1 MDITWKRKLSYS
13 RVEQFSKISYL
24 LHPGSSLKNDYRRRV
39 STSVC
44 KKLTRNFAAGV
55 SSQIV
60 M

>member
-13 RVEQFSKISYL
+13 RVEQFSYL